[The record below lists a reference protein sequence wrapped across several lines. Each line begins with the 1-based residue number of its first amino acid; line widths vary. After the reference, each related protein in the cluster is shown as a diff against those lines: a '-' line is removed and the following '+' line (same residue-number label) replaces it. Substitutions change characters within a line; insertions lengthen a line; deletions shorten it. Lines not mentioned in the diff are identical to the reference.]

1 MANPVIREQYIIN
14 SNIEKHLQK
23 ALTSAEHL
31 LVCGFLGEKSP
42 RYNSHPLRCSTL
54 YEWSLSMS
62 RLI

>member
-31 LVCGFLGEKSP
+31 LVCGFLGE
-42 RYNSHPLRCSTL
+42 NHHGITAIL
-54 YEWSLSMS
+54 
-62 RLI
+62 